1 MFLLSWNS
9 SSGLVAQGYFIL
21 KVFFILPFFRENKWD
36 FEKTSPPEIKGWRI
50 KVNYFSTHLK
60 ELGFLTSPLQTKD
73 GRLCIFACDYFNLT
87 PDLVG
92 SVDAVYDR
100 GALGAI
106 NLQDRQAYV
115 KLMQKLLGK
124 EFR

>member
-1 MFLLSWNS
+1 M
-9 SSGLVAQGYFIL
+9 
-21 KVFFILPFFRENKWD
+21 D
-36 FEKTSPPEIKGWRI
+36 FEKTSLPEIKGWRF
-50 KVNYFSTHLK
+50 KVNDFTLRK
-60 ELGFLTSPLQTKD
+60 QLGFLTSPLQTKD

>member
-1 MFLLSWNS
+1 M
-9 SSGLVAQGYFIL
+9 L
-21 KVFFILPFFRENKWD
+21 KVFFILPFFRENKLD
-36 FEKTSPPEIKGWRI
+36 FEKTSLPEIKGWRF
-50 KVNYFSTHLK
+50 KVNYFSTLPKDHLK
-60 ELGFLTSPLQTKD
+60 LGFLTSPLQTKD

>member
-1 MFLLSWNS
+1 M
-9 SSGLVAQGYFIL
+9 L
-21 KVFFILPFFRENKWD
+21 KVFFILSFFRENKLD
-36 FEKTSPPEIKGWRI
+36 FEKTSLPEIKGWRF
-50 KVNYFSTHLK
+50 KVNYFSTLLKDHL

>member
-1 MFLLSWNS
+1 M
-9 SSGLVAQGYFIL
+9 
-21 KVFFILPFFRENKWD
+21 FFILPFFRENKLD
-36 FEKTSPPEIKGWRI
+36 FEKTSLPEIKGWRF
-50 KVNYFSTHLK
+50 KVNSFSILLKDHFKLRFST
-60 ELGFLTSPLQTKD
+60 SSLQTKD

>member
-1 MFLLSWNS
+1 MELAICGVFFCIKT
-9 SSGLVAQGYFIL
+9 SSGSSLYLTSFSSKIIL
-21 KVFFILPFFRENKWD
+21 NSD
-36 FEKTSPPEIKGWRI
+36 
-50 KVNYFSTHLK
+50 
-60 ELGFLTSPLQTKD
+60 SPLQTKD